1 MQVCLEILSGPRAG
15 EKIVIPEGRSVTVGR
30 AASANFPL
38 PEDTFL
44 SRVHFEVEAALNG
57 SRVLDRKSA
66 NGTSLNGEKLSD
78 AAAVRHGD
86 VISAGQ
92 TSFKVLIVGSAAAPA
107 PLPAADSRGVAKS
120 PAPPGTLAVGS
131 WFFGIIPE
139 GWKVV
144 EEFGLRRHE
153 RDSFPS
159 EAMVS
164 EVTLT
169 AGETFEQYVQSQLE
183 LVRVLVS
190 QPHIEPMKLP
200 EITGAEEVRA
210 FVVRYSGDGNRRFVQ
225 RQIYVR
231 RGERAG
237 AVALTTLESELP
249 SVSPFLDQITRGL
262 SFRRLA

>member
-15 EKIVIPEGRSVTVGR
+15 EKIVVQEGRSVTVGR
-30 AASANFPL
+30 GASASFPL

-44 SRVHFEVEAALNG
+44 SRVHFEVEASPHG
-57 SRVLDRKSA
+57 GRVFDRKSA

-78 AAAVRHGD
+78 AAEVQHGD

-92 TSFKVLIVGSAAAPA
+92 TSFKVIFVESAAEPPRPA
-107 PLPAADSRGVAKS
+107 TENNRSAQSA
-120 PAPPGTLAVGS
+120 APPDTLAVGS
-131 WFFGIIPE
+131 WFFGVIPE
-139 GWKVV
+139 GWRIV
-144 EEFGLRRHE
+144 EEFGLRRYE
-153 RDSFPS
+153 RDAFPS

-164 EVTLT
+164 EVTL
-169 AGETFEQYVQSQLE
+169 AGGETFEQYVQSQLD
-183 LVRVLVS
+183 LVRLLVS
-190 QPHIEPMKLP
+190 QPHVEPAAAP
-200 EITGAEEVRA
+200 EIAGAEETRS
-210 FVVRYSGDGNRRFVQ
+210 FIVRYSGDGSRRFLQ

-237 AVALTTLESELP
+237 ALALTTLESELP